1 MIAIAVARGAVCY
14 RSTATRRSITRSS
27 RALKRDPFGKGCNAR
42 EAVPVIHLQDKR
54 GESDYVVVNGAGG
67 ANAECFGSR

>member
-1 MIAIAVARGAVCY
+1 LLPFHSDAQVHHALVQGA
-14 RSTATRRSITRSS
+14 
-27 RALKRDPFGKGCNAR
+27 KRDPFGKGRNAR